1 MLRLSSS
8 RLLPVLAGLA
18 LSGFVRAEAP
28 HDGYL
33 DTSWGLFGSGKS
45 LVAFDFGGDLL
56 DQATGSAV
64 GADGSLF
71 LAGTVKDAGGTR
83 RMGVAKLKPD
93 GTLDTDGFGDDG
105 RVLTTAMSGT
115 LFASSMVRRNNVL
128 YVGGWRQVNASS
140 RDFAVCV
147 FSTGGVPLTFLGTGT
162 PCVTAAFDI
171 GVSKDD
177 AAYDIAVQPDGKI
190 VLAGTMAVN
199 SASDTLAAFVRF
211 NTDGT
216 LDTGFAGTGMRIVR
230 TTNVFQ
236 RHRVRGVAIASNGKI
251 VAVGSTDIVGS
262 TDASALV
269 IRLNADGSDDPLSST
284 PELAFSVDGSPNR
297 DTELNELALED
308 APDSAD
314 DRIVAVGHAQIA
326 DNAGGSNRLI
336 VRVNPNGTLDPKF
349 NDGEGYNVFGGEPG
363 SVGQLESVVLKPGGG
378 YIAAGTW
385 FGVDEPSD
393 LNVCYVGAD
402 GLTHSYFEGGAC
414 RTLDFS
420 LPGAFDSGADVVMQG
435 DGIYLSGTGFESET
449 NGDFVA
455 AKFTVDRIF
464 ANAFD

>member
-8 RLLPVLAGLA
+8 RLLPVIAGLA
-18 LSGFVRAEAP
+18 LSGFVHAESP

-33 DTSWGLFGSGKS
+33 DTNWGLFNSGKS
-45 LVAFDFGGDLL
+45 LVPFDFGGDLL
-56 DQATGSAV
+56 DQAAGSAV

-83 RMGVAKLKPD
+83 RMGIAKLKPD
-93 GTLDTDGFGDDG
+93 GTLDTEGFGNDG
-105 RVLTTAMSGT
+105 RVLTTAASGT
-115 LFASSMVRRNNVL
+115 LFASSLVRRNNVL

-140 RDFAVCV
+140 RDFALCV
-147 FSTGGVPLTFLGTGT
+147 FSTAGVPLSFLGTGT

-177 AAYDIAVQPDGKI
+177 AAYDLAVQPDGKI
-190 VLAGTMAVN
+190 VLAGTIAVN
-199 SASDTLAAFVRF
+199 SESDTLAAFVRF

-216 LDTGFAGTGMRIVR
+216 LDTGFADSGRRIVR
-230 TTNVFQ
+230 TTTTFQ
-236 RHRVRGVAIASNGKI
+236 RHRIRGVAIASNGKI
-251 VAVGSTDIVGS
+251 VAVGSTDVVGG

-269 IRLNADGSDDPLSST
+269 IRLNADGTDDPLSNT

-297 DTELNELALED
+297 DTELMELALER

-314 DRIVAVGHAQIA
+314 DRIVAVGYAEVA
-326 DNAGGSNRLI
+326 ENPTGSNMLI
-336 VRVNPNGTLDPKF
+336 VRVGPNGTLDPTF
-349 NDGEGYNVFGGEPG
+349 NDSGYNVLNGQ
-363 SVGQLESVVLKPGGG
+363 VGWSTELESVALRPGGG

-393 LNVCYVGAD
+393 LEACYVGAD
-402 GLTHSYFEGGAC
+402 GITHSYFEGTAAC
-414 RTLDFS
+414 RRIDFS
-420 LPGAFDSGADVVMQG
+420 LPGEFETGADVVMYG
-435 DGIYLSGTGFESET
+435 DGIYVSGTGFENET

-464 ANAFD
+464 ANGLD